1 MVYKRNDMKRLFKIA
16 ILMLCLAAMPCGEC
30 FAQKSK
36 DVIVM
41 PEFPGGHE
49 ALQDYLRAEI
59 RFPYQASVNGEIG
72 EVLVGFSIGIDGTVS
87 GVRVLRSVSELL
99 DAEAIRVVKE
109 MPKWKPG
116 TRNGKAV
123 RAELSIPI
131 NFAIV
136 KNSIEGDNIDTDAKS
151 LKKLRERQKKAMD
164 KKKKKEEKERRKLE
178 KKLEKERKKREKNK

>member
-1 MVYKRNDMKRLFKIA
+1 M
-16 ILMLCLAAMPCGEC
+16 
-30 FAQKSK
+30 
-36 DVIVM
+36 
-41 PEFPGGHE
+41 
-49 ALQDYLRAEI
+49 
-59 RFPYQASVNGEIG
+59 
-72 EVLVGFSIGIDGTVS
+72 
-87 GVRVLRSVSELL
+87 
-99 DAEAIRVVKE
+99 
-109 MPKWKPG
+109 
-116 TRNGKAV
+116 